1 MSRRRSH
8 AFTLVELLVVIGIIA
23 VLISILLPTLGRARA
38 AAQTVACASNA
49 RQLALAVKLFAQ
61 ERRGYMPAIS
71 DEEHVRYRDPTRSIW
86 PWRKSASD
94 PQPVVLDWASSLL
107 PYLGVRGVEWF
118 PYAPDNVSKLFKCP
132 SDKWQEVSGEYG
144 KTAGLQPSGPGLVI
158 YNNVDPYT
166 AGYPISY
173 GINADIGCV
182 TVADGIGRF
191 GPGGDLMYVY
201 AGTARPQAPPLNAKL
216 DKVKRSAEVL
226 LLADCGNRPL
236 DASLN
241 PNKGL
246 ERNDAVYYTSDT
258 HGTAGGM
265 AALKDDAGKLS
276 GVQKAPRQAKRIP
289 WDRHRNKIN
298 VVFVDGHGET
308 IQKGDENKVRI
319 SPYQY

>member
-1 MSRRRSH
+1 MSRRRKALIE

-61 ERRGYMPAIS
+61 ERRGYMPALS
-71 DEEHVRYRDPTRSIW
+71 DEEWARQRDPMRSIW
-86 PWRKSASD
+86 IWRRSPTD
-94 PQPVVLDWASSLL
+94 PQPVMLDWASSLL

-118 PYAPDNVSKLFKCP
+118 PQAPQNVSKIFLCP
-132 SDKWQEVSGEYG
+132 SDKWQTVSGDYG
-144 KTAGLQPSGPGLVI
+144 KTAGLEPQGPGLVI

-166 AGYPISY
+166 AGFPISY
-173 GINADIGCV
+173 GINADIG
-182 TVADGIGRF
+182 TLTGADGKGHF
-191 GPGGDLMYVY
+191 GPPTVDTIEIFGGPNNLK
-201 AGTARPQAPPLNAKL
+201 APPLGAKI

-226 LLADCGNRPL
+226 LFGDCGNRPF
-236 DASLN
+236 AGN
-241 PNKGL
+241 PNQGL
-246 ERNDAVYYTSDT
+246 DRTDTVYYTSNG
-258 HGTAGGM
+258 HGAGFN
-265 AALKDDAGKLS
+265 AIKDDAGKLS
-276 GVQKAPRQAKRIP
+276 GVMKHPVQQKRIP

-308 IQKGDENKVRI
+308 ITKGDENKVRL